1 MVTLGEADRAL
12 GQVWNVP
19 NAEAITSRQYIEQIF
34 AEIGKP
40 AKIMAAPKPILWLI
54 GRFNPTIDAVYEMT
68 YQFEQPFI
76 LDHRKFVAAFGD
88 LSTPIKSVIPE
99 TVAWYRANPQRQ

>member
-1 MVTLGEADRAL
+1 MSQTCR
-12 GQVWNVP
+12 
-19 NAEAITSRQYIEQIF
+19 SRQKRREDII
-34 AEIGKP
+34 
-40 AKIMAAPKPILWLI
+40 
-54 GRFNPTIDAVYEMT
+54 PTIDAVYEMT

-88 LSTPIKSVIPE
+88 LSTPIKGVIPE